1 MRFPLPSES
10 PSADLAKLAR
20 DIVSLS
26 PVRMIN
32 YILVRAFQVAKSI
45 QILITRDPRDS
56 VYRKS
61 CKLIP
66 VATSDRGQFR
76 GCASIELAGIPQH
89 PCFSILSV
97 KHCSVK
103 YNRLPILTVI
113 LISAF
118 DINYFFSFLFQRDR
132 SSWEFSFL
140 IIFNIIYFFQGSEFI
155 NTR

>member
-61 CKLIP
+61 YKLIP
-66 VATSDRGQFR
+66 VATSDRG
-76 GCASIELAGIPQH
+76 
-89 PCFSILSV
+89 
-97 KHCSVK
+97 
-103 YNRLPILTVI
+103 
-113 LISAF
+113 
-118 DINYFFSFLFQRDR
+118 
-132 SSWEFSFL
+132 
-140 IIFNIIYFFQGSEFI
+140 
-155 NTR
+155 